1 VQYCRLT
8 IQGYVGRRHRQK
20 SLNVSSPLTEEEAVL
35 AGGQHANAGL
45 ANFETEADGD
55 ADSLKAKFK

>member
-1 VQYCRLT
+1 
-8 IQGYVGRRHRQK
+8 
-20 SLNVSSPLTEEEAVL
+20 LTEEEAGL
-35 AGGQHANAGL
+35 AGEQHANAGL